1 MDAIINRYL
10 FSFAFPILTPRLFD
24 KLTLLGIRVCLK
36 IVVLF
41 MTFALV
47 SCSDSNSEVVVY
59 TSVDQIFSEVII
71 KQFEQDTGIK
81 VKAVYDTEAVKT
93 VGLEKRLIAEKE
105 NPKADIF
112 WNSEHLRT
120 LRLKA
125 LDLLAP
131 YKGMGYEEIP
141 GNFKDP
147 DGLWVGFGAR
157 YRVFVV
163 NNGMINKEN
172 IPLSLEALTNK
183 QWEGKAAI
191 AKPYFGTTS
200 THFAALYTRY
210 KEERYRK
217 LLHGIKSNKVA
228 LLSGNSHVR
237 DAVVRGEY
245 AFGLTDTDDVSVA
258 VDRGENVSMV
268 FADHFGD
275 GAYAIPH
282 TVSMISGGPNPEN
295 GKKFIDYL
303 LSKAVIQKLVDA
315 GAVHGPIR
323 KNLGIKTKHLQPERI
338 WLESSS
344 LILEA
349 MEPSADLARKI
360 FNK

>member
-1 MDAIINRYL
+1 MDAIINR
-10 FSFAFPILTPRLFD
+10 FSLYFSYPAVTTQVIN
-24 KLTLLGIRVCLK
+24 KLTLLNSHVFLRIA
-36 IVVLF
+36 VLF
-41 MTFALV
+41 AAFALV
-47 SCSDSNSEVVVY
+47 SCSDSKKEVVVY

-71 KQFEQDTGIK
+71 KQFQQDTGIK

-105 NPKADIF
+105 EPKADIF
-112 WNSEHLRT
+112 WNSEHMRT

-125 LDLLAP
+125 LGLLAP
-131 YKGMGYEEIP
+131 YKSKGYEEIP
-141 GNFKDP
+141 ENFKDP

-157 YRVFVV
+157 YRVFIV
-163 NNGMINKEN
+163 NNGMIKRNN
-172 IPLSLEALTNK
+172 LPFTLDALSDK

-210 KEERYRK
+210 EEERYGKFIRGLK
-217 LLHGIKSNKVA
+217 DNKVA

-258 VDRGENVSMV
+258 LDRGENVSMV

-282 TVSMISGGPNPEN
+282 TVSMIAGGPNPEN
-295 GKKFIDYL
+295 AKIFIDYL
-303 LSKAVIQKLVDA
+303 LSKGVMQMLVDA

-323 KNLGIKTKHLQPERI
+323 KNLAIKTKHAQPEKF
-338 WLESSS
+338 WMVGSS
-344 LILEA
+344 LILDA
-349 MEPSADLARKI
+349 IKPSADLARKELG
-360 FNK
+360 K